1 MSILT
6 LLLIIFVS
14 VIGIQNNAFAVTE
27 IEIADLVSKLGAN
40 SFEDRNE
47 ASDALLKIGKPA
59 RKALEIAVESND
71 PEIRMRARKI
81 LYDIK
86 LGINPAWSEEL
97 RQKMRGFNKLDKTA
111 KKKLID
117 KLTAESE
124 NEAMSFLLMRVE
136 KGDPSDVDMVI
147 ERLLAMKD
155 KEMLWKKV
163 LAGKEPPSNKYQA
176 RMLALAC
183 QWSGKFSDILKVLGN
198 KHLEKSTKNKLLT
211 ARIEA
216 LGEYL
221 EERNYKKAEEQA
233 GMLSKA
239 VSDNAIIL
247 YLQAEALSK
256 LGRNR
261 EAVEIEEK
269 ALELNPESEAPHYT
283 AGTKLMEMGK
293 YRLAEREWKMI
304 LDIPP
309 HDDVYDINAYIRLS
323 DIYARSGLFIQ
334 ALNALETG
342 VKKYKT
348 AKEKRGSGMGM
359 VGAESLDG
367 KIEYLRKKA
376 NAEGDAAGMQIKD
389 RPPKKKTY
397 LKCSLNIIVK
407 DNKYEEMVAELKKV
421 ERSMTLNVEPRGLK
435 LLQKK
440 VLKLKYDKEKHQFS
454 VMLNNT
460 PCSVEKNFELKQ
472 ESAKVAVYDQ
482 DVCNIYKVDR
492 DTEKVELLKSFEKDY
507 HLKITKGKDIGSWK
521 DTVLKVNDKE
531 YSWQDMKKGISFDFL
546 PKKLKIDLKGVTQS
560 GKEKTIS
567 LTVDPA
573 NINQKF

>member
-1 MSILT
+1 
-6 LLLIIFVS
+6 
-14 VIGIQNNAFAVTE
+14 
-27 IEIADLVSKLGAN
+27 
-40 SFEDRNE
+40 
-47 ASDALLKIGKPA
+47 
-59 RKALEIAVESND
+59 
-71 PEIRMRARKI
+71 
-81 LYDIK
+81 
-86 LGINPAWSEEL
+86 
-97 RQKMRGFNKLDKTA
+97 
-111 KKKLID
+111 
-117 KLTAESE
+117 
-124 NEAMSFLLMRVE
+124 
-136 KGDPSDVDMVI
+136 
-147 ERLLAMKD
+147 
-155 KEMLWKKV
+155 
-163 LAGKEPPSNKYQA
+163 
-176 RMLALAC
+176 
-183 QWSGKFSDILKVLGN
+183 
-198 KHLEKSTKNKLLT
+198 
-211 ARIEA
+211 
-216 LGEYL
+216 
-221 EERNYKKAEEQA
+221 
-233 GMLSKA
+233 
-239 VSDNAIIL
+239 
-247 YLQAEALSK
+247 
-256 LGRNR
+256 
-261 EAVEIEEK
+261 
-269 ALELNPESEAPHYT
+269 
-283 AGTKLMEMGK
+283 
-293 YRLAEREWKMI
+293 
-304 LDIPP
+304 
-309 HDDVYDINAYIRLS
+309 
-323 DIYARSGLFIQ
+323 
-334 ALNALETG
+334 
-342 VKKYKT
+342 
-348 AKEKRGSGMGM
+348 M